1 MPEDNNSQ
9 IQLDKQQIAE
19 VMMDID
25 ICMMTTSDRNGS
37 LHSRPMSN
45 NRQVE
50 WDGDNWFFARKDS
63 SQVKDLLHDS
73 SINLAFAK
81 PNDIVFLS
89 LVGEGEL
96 IDDVAKKEELWQD
109 ELEMWFPEGPKDD
122 ALTLI
127 KVRAS
132 EARFWSK
139 EGEGTLT
146 L

>member
-1 MPEDNNSQ
+1 MPDEQ
-9 IQLDKQQIAE
+9 QTLQLDKQQIAE
-19 VMMDID
+19 VMKDID

-63 SQVKDLLHDS
+63 SQVKDLQHDS

-81 PNDIVFLS
+81 PNEIVFLS

-96 IDDVAKKEELWQD
+96 VDDVAKKEELWQD
-109 ELEMWFPEGPKDD
+109 ELEMWFPEGPKDSS
-122 ALTLI
+122 LTLI
-127 KVRAS
+127 KVRAT
-132 EARFWSK
+132 EAHFWSK
-139 EGEGTLT
+139 EGEGTLS